1 MKLHSGAH
9 FPVIECSPH
18 YFDQQ
23 SEYFL
28 KKLQER
34 RKNPKMK
41 LLRFFS
47 VHFPLDQLPSQTHS
61 TQNITSS
68 PLTPSFVSRFVCCR
82 RRRAACCV
90 PKNHDDSVGA
100 HPAADVRATAGT
112 PVSLP
117 KQLCHQRWEVS
128 LAMMDESDKFQ
139 RRTTCRPWSLTA
151 THGATTQALWDGN
164 LQSVFQ

>member
-1 MKLHSGAH
+1 MK
-9 FPVIECSPH
+9 P
-18 YFDQQ
+18 
-23 SEYFL
+23 
-28 KKLQER
+28 
-34 RKNPKMK
+34 
-41 LLRFFS
+41 LRFFS

-61 TQNITSS
+61 TQNITSR

-128 LAMMDESDKFQ
+128 LAMMDESDPGVSQ
-139 RRTTCRPWSLTA
+139 QLTEQQHRLFG
-151 THGATTQALWDGN
+151 TGTYSRCFN
-164 LQSVFQ
+164 K